1 MDAWL
6 ARDGYGASV
15 EPAGWPARVHSVVTA
30 ERRSRALDVGIA
42 VGLGAYAG
50 LDALQTT
57 DWPAPRPVSA
67 VLAVTAA
74 ASLALRRSHPLAALV
89 GSMGALSA
97 VSVFLGHYEAGSSV
111 LIALV
116 ATYSAAAYGR
126 NRPFLLAVIAAFSAT
141 EGLQEARAEALPD
154 VLWTAVAL
162 TLPVT
167 VGLAV
172 SRWQGRA
179 HAAEQHARQL
189 ELDQPALAEAAALE
203 ERLRIARELHD
214 VISHG
219 LGVVMLQAGA
229 AELVL
234 ERDPPK
240 AREALRLIRSTGQQ
254 ATAELSTLVSL
265 VRDPPPPAN
274 GREPQPTL
282 TDVDRLVA
290 ATKSAGLA
298 VQLRRSGAVR
308 ELPAIVELNAYRV
321 VQEGLTNALKHA
333 RAAQVLVLLQY
344 TDRGIAV
351 EVSDGG
357 DGSRPGPGGR
367 RGLPGLRERV
377 EVFGGQFNA
386 GPDPRGGWAVR
397 ASFPATP

>member
-1 MDAWL
+1 
-6 ARDGYGASV
+6 
-15 EPAGWPARVHSVVTA
+15 
-30 ERRSRALDVGIA
+30 
-42 VGLGAYAG
+42 
-50 LDALQTT
+50 
-57 DWPAPRPVSA
+57 
-67 VLAVTAA
+67 
-74 ASLALRRSHPLAALV
+74 
-89 GSMGALSA
+89 
-97 VSVFLGHYEAGSSV
+97 
-111 LIALV
+111 
-116 ATYSAAAYGR
+116 
-126 NRPFLLAVIAAFSAT
+126 
-141 EGLQEARAEALPD
+141 
-154 VLWTAVAL
+154 
-162 TLPVT
+162 
-167 VGLAV
+167 
-172 SRWQGRA
+172 
-179 HAAEQHARQL
+179 
-189 ELDQPALAEAAALE
+189 
-203 ERLRIARELHD
+203 
-214 VISHG
+214 
-219 LGVVMLQAGA
+219 MLQAGA

>member
-1 MDAWL
+1 ML
-6 ARDGYGASV
+6 
-15 EPAGWPARVHSVVTA
+15 
-30 ERRSRALDVGIA
+30 
-42 VGLGAYAG
+42 
-50 LDALQTT
+50 
-57 DWPAPRPVSA
+57 RPVSVQVQA
-67 VLAVTAA
+67 QIAPQ
-74 ASLALRRSHPLAALV
+74 RSRNF
-89 GSMGALSA
+89 G
-97 VSVFLGHYEAGSSV
+97 LGHYEAGSSV

-172 SRWQGRA
+172 RRQQGRA
-179 HAAEQHARQL
+179 HTAEQHARQL

-265 VRDPPPPAN
+265 VRDPPAN

-321 VQEGLTNALKHA
+321 IQEGLTNALKHA

-351 EVSDGG
+351 EVSDDG

-367 RGLPGLRERV
+367 RGLLGLRERV
-377 EVFGGQFNA
+377 TVFGGQFNA

-397 ASFPATP
+397 ASFPTTP

>member
-1 MDAWL
+1 MDARL

-15 EPAGWPARVHSVVTA
+15 EPAGWPARAHSVVTA

-50 LDALQTT
+50 LDALQTM

-67 VLAVTAA
+67 VLAVTAG
-74 ASLALRRSHPLAALV
+74 ASLALRRSHPLTALA

-97 VSVFLGHYEAGSSV
+97 VSVLLGHYEAGSSV

-154 VLWTAVAL
+154 VLWTAEAL

-172 SRWQGRA
+172 RRQQGRA
-179 HAAEQHARQL
+179 HTAEQHARQL

-265 VRDPPPPAN
+265 VRDPPAN

-321 VQEGLTNALKHA
+321 IQEGLTNALKHA

-344 TDRGIAV
+344 TDRNAAV
-351 EVSDGG
+351 EVSDDG

-367 RGLPGLRERV
+367 RGLLGLRERV
-377 EVFGGQFNA
+377 TVFGGQFNA

-397 ASFPATP
+397 ASFPTTP